1 MRRLLR
7 PIWILLAI
15 LFLIEAWLW
24 DHLEPIVARIVA
36 VIPWQRLKALLARRI
51 ATLSPTATLLVFLVP
66 VIVIVPFKVLGLWL
80 VAEGYWVHAAGMLL
94 LAKLAGLGT
103 TAFVFDACREKL
115 LQLVWFRLLY
125 ESLLA
130 LRDWA
135 HSMVDPIMRKILGY
149 YPDPTLAVS
158 PTLQTNWSQNFPN
171 ITHTNKWFT
180 RADQNFGSHN
190 RLFFRYGFQT
200 SPRVSHSTLYGR
212 L

>member
-51 ATLSPTATLLVFLVP
+51 ATLSPTATLIVFLIP
-66 VIVIVPFKVLGLWL
+66 VVVIVPFKVLGLWL

-103 TAFVFDACREKL
+103 TAFVFDACRDKL

-135 HSMVDPIMRKILGY
+135 HSMVDPIRHKIRRLIWLSR
-149 YPDPTLAVS
+149 P
-158 PTLQTNWSQNFPN
+158 Q
-171 ITHTNKWFT
+171 
-180 RADQNFGSHN
+180 RAG
-190 RLFFRYGFQT
+190 RFFRRVARIRRHMPRPEAVT
-200 SPRVSHSTLYGR
+200 SPPADPPPGQARAIR
-212 L
+212 

>member
-1 MRRLLR
+1 MRRWLK
-7 PIWILLAI
+7 PVWIFLAV

-24 DHLEPIVARIVA
+24 DHLEPIVARVVA

-94 LAKLAGLGT
+94 LAKIAGLGT
-103 TAFVFDACREKL
+103 TAFVFDACRDKL

-135 HSMVDPIMRKILGY
+135 HSMVDPIMHNIRRLIWLSRRQRAGRF
-149 YPDPTLAVS
+149 LRRVARFRRR
-158 PTLQTNWSQNFPN
+158 LQRPQP
-171 ITHTNKWFT
+171 
-180 RADQNFGSHN
+180 
-190 RLFFRYGFQT
+190 
-200 SPRVSHSTLYGR
+200 
-212 L
+212 

>member
-24 DHLEPIVARIVA
+24 DHLEPIVARVVA
-36 VIPWQRLKALLARRI
+36 VIPWQSLKALLARRI

-94 LAKLAGLGT
+94 LAKIAGLGT
-103 TAFVFDACREKL
+103 TAFVFDACRDKL
-115 LQLVWFRLLY
+115 LQLMWFRLLY

-135 HSMVDPIMRKILGY
+135 HAMVDPITRKIRRLIWLSR
-149 YPDPTLAVS
+149 P
-158 PTLQTNWSQNFPN
+158 Q
-171 ITHTNKWFT
+171 
-180 RADQNFGSHN
+180 RAG
-190 RLFFRYGFQT
+190 RFFRRVARIRRHMRRPEPAT
-200 SPRVSHSTLYGR
+200 SPPTDPG
-212 L
+212 